1 MITRIA
7 TVAVYVE
14 DQQAALKFWT
24 EQVGFVV
31 HRQEQMTPQA
41 SWLEVGP
48 EGAATRVVI
57 YPRAMMPNWQEL
69 KASIVFECDDIDRT
83 CQEMKERGVTFVE
96 EPKKMA
102 WGSYARFQ
110 DPDGNE
116 FLLKG

>member
-41 SWLEVGP
+41 CPSG
-48 EGAATRVVI
+48 R
-57 YPRAMMPNWQEL
+57 
-69 KASIVFECDDIDRT
+69 
-83 CQEMKERGVTFVE
+83 
-96 EPKKMA
+96 
-102 WGSYARFQ
+102 RFMV
-110 DPDGNE
+110 
-116 FLLKG
+116 